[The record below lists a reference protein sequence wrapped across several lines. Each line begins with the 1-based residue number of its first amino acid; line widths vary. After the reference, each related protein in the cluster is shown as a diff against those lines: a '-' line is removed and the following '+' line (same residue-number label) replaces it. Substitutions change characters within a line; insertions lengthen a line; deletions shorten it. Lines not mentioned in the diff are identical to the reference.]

1 MRIGVMKMSENVKA
15 ELAPGTVAFIARQI
29 LAMRSEIEKFYED
42 PKNQEGF
49 RRWHIEKYGREP
61 DE

>member
-1 MRIGVMKMSENVKA
+1 MPENVKA

-29 LAMRSEIEKFYED
+29 LSMRSQIEKFYED
-42 PKNQEGF
+42 PKNQKGF
-49 RRWHIEKYGREP
+49 REWYRKKYGREP